1 MELVA
6 KVFDSKDRRFMA
18 LVVEPELFGDLFLN
32 LGKIKVTGLPH
43 DVKVQAMVYDPMRGV
58 IMLRLW
64 SSEFEVIDTGAAIP
78 VCDGVRIERVPG
90 VVAQKEASAG
100 VSELNPWRYFR
111 DDGND
116 YIRRVR
122 RGEDGT
128 IFYRSGNTEHGE
140 SLSFYLMNRFHEI
153 HEDEAAKILGGRP
166 WDRPADV

>member
-100 VSELNPWRYFR
+100 VSELNPWRYF
-111 DDGND
+111 
-116 YIRRVR
+116 
-122 RGEDGT
+122 
-128 IFYRSGNTEHGE
+128 
-140 SLSFYLMNRFHEI
+140 
-153 HEDEAAKILGGRP
+153 
-166 WDRPADV
+166 